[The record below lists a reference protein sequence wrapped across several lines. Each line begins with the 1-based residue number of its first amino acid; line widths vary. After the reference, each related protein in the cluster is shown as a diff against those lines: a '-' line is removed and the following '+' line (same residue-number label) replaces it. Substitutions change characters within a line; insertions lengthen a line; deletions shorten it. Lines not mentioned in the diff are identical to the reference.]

1 MPGSGIDKK
10 YGNDELAMAK
20 QYSNDGTVNLD
31 ALIKRLTG
39 GKKIKKK
46 FDGKPPLYPDLDK
59 AQYEPDGKLVDE
71 ETTDVKPLD
80 VLLKNAVPGKIN
92 NKRKG
97 DPNMT
102 PSMLKRYR
110 ENMNASY
117 QPEDELVEATMTPT
131 QKRKDTMLK
140 KKYEK
145 SDDMMDNFKDQ
156 YGEKKGKEVFYAYI
170 RKKSMQVEQLG
181 GTAPKVAPSSQEM
194 KKKLTTVKNNN
205 LEFGNISQRQ
215 KIQSDLENMGNQ
227 RVTTTT
233 TSGTGAGGLKDMSIS
248 DAGTVKSFQANAINK
263 LGKMGGAKLEMD
275 SGGLVP
281 NVGKFVQ
288 DVGKNALAKNSLV
301 PDAMKGQ
308 LNKGLAN
315 TAQQINQQTPGTDA
329 FKQKTI
335 AMQINKNTRKNQ
347 NLKASYN
354 MDENITD
361 EALTIQDWNSDDIK
375 FTEIETVD
383 IIKPKPLR
391 PSPSNWRE
399 ELSET
404 PDRRGQ
410 GAGYKMTDNEFRE
423 LQALQDRNFATGGKL
438 IKNKKQS
445 QKLTDKYMLE
455 LSRRSKDVGPGEF
468 KVDRGGKGRIPVNSK
483 TVAKNFPNL
492 KDHYNWR
499 DELGEDW
506 QKVNKKD
513 KTDGMSQKAVNAYK
527 RENPGS
533 KLKTA
538 VTTKPSK
545 LKKGSK
551 ASKRRKSFCARSDG
565 QRKMHNIDC
574 SKTPDKAICKARR
587 RWNC

>member
-10 YGNDELAMAK
+10 YSNDSNGELAMAK

-39 GKKIKKK
+39 GKKVKKK

-92 NKRKG
+92 TKRKG

-117 QPEDELVEATMTPT
+117 QPEDELVEKKMTPA

-215 KIQSDLENMGNQ
+215 KIQGDLEKMGNM
-227 RVTTTT
+227 RATTTT
-233 TSGTGAGGLKDMSIS
+233 TSGTGAGGLKNMSIS
-248 DAGTVKSFQANAINK
+248 DAGTVKSFNANAISK
-263 LGKMGGAKLEMD
+263 LGKIGGAKLEMD
-275 SGGLVP
+275 AGGLVP
-281 NVGKFVQ
+281 NLGKFVQ
-288 DVGKNALAKNSLV
+288 DVGKNALAKNTLV
-301 PDAMKGQ
+301 PDAMKGE
-308 LNKGLAN
+308 LNKGLAT
-315 TAQQINQQTPGTDA
+315 TAQKINQETPGTDA

-335 AMQINKNTRKNQ
+335 AMQINKNTSKNKKL
-347 NLKASYN
+347 NASYN

-391 PSPSNWRE
+391 QSPSNWRE
-399 ELSET
+399 
-404 PDRRGQ
+404 
-410 GAGYKMTDNEFRE
+410 
-423 LQALQDRNFATGGKL
+423 
-438 IKNKKQS
+438 
-445 QKLTDKYMLE
+445 
-455 LSRRSKDVGPGEF
+455 
-468 KVDRGGKGRIPVNSK
+468 
-483 TVAKNFPNL
+483 
-492 KDHYNWR
+492 
-499 DELGEDW
+499 ELGEDW

-551 ASKRRKSFCARSDG
+551 ASKRRKSFCARSNG
-565 QRKMHNIDC
+565 QKKMHNIDC